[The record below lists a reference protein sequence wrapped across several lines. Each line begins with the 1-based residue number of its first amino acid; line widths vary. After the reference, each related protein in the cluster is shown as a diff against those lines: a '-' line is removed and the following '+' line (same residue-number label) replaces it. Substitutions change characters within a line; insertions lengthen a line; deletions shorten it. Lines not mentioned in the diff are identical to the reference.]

1 MPTEFIG
8 VLLEYFLDDPT
19 GESPL
24 FLEEY
29 AKESKEE
36 FLIRFKKLL
45 DEKQEQ
51 GIELEEIELE
61 TKVYNYV
68 KKQSESFFDEFIEEQ
83 KILYAAPQKENLITL
98 PKKEK
103 KIKANVPKAEKG
115 IKEPVKE
122 DANQAIVQTQKDFQL
137 LKGLF
142 KSTAINSLLPIEK
155 LKKFL
160 RLMPY
165 FHERSLEEILYI
177 FLQEPLATQLSES
190 SQLLGFLSKSQTIIM
205 LPSEPTRENGE
216 RLITYYRAEVSKK
229 ELKFKVKD
237 KESFS
242 YLISQLIKK
251 TKKSMQ
257 DGAPNQKRFEYL
269 AICYAYGAR
278 ENTLPIFE
286 KNNFFLEETD
296 TKLLEESLQ
305 NILREVHFIQER
317 LSKSGLSNDKKE
329 KSSQDLLHEKLEDAE
344 KEQNK

>member
-83 KILYAAPQKENLITL
+83 KILHAAPQKENLITL

-103 KIKANVPKAEKG
+103 KIKANIPKAEKG

-142 KSTAINSLLPIEK
+142 KSTAISCLLPIEK
-155 LKKFL
+155 LKNFL
-160 RLMPY
+160 RLLPY
-165 FHERSLEEILYI
+165 FHECSLEEILYI

-190 SQLLGFLSKSQTIIM
+190 SQLLGFLSKNQTIIM
-205 LPSEPTRENGE
+205 LPSEPTIENGE

-251 TKKSMQ
+251 TKQSMQ

-286 KNNFFLEETD
+286 KTTFFWR
-296 TKLLEESLQ
+296 KLIPNYWRSRFK
-305 NILREVHFIQER
+305 IFYVKSISFKKGYLRVDFPMI
-317 LSKSGLSNDKKE
+317 KKRNLARISFM
-329 KSSQDLLHEKLEDAE
+329 K
-344 KEQNK
+344 N